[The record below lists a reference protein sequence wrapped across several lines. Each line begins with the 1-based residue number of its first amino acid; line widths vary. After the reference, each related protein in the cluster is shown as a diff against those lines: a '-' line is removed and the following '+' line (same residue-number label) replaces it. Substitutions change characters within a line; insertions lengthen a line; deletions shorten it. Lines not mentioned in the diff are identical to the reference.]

1 MSFLGNAVT
10 KNLKPDLSE
19 KSESECFTE
28 FILEGEG
35 LVMTNV
41 ADGLGD
47 GIGAA
52 TVQYYEIGRPRTNFI
67 AQADCAS
74 LRSTNELVRSACL

>member
-1 MSFLGNAVT
+1 
-10 KNLKPDLSE
+10 
-19 KSESECFTE
+19 
-28 FILEGEG
+28 
-35 LVMTNV
+35 MTNV